1 MDAGRSWSEADLD
14 NLRAELKRG
23 APLAE
28 IAELLGRD
36 VGQIQ
41 VKVEQLAAE
50 HERDS
55 AQAARNRGYIESHR
69 N

>member
-1 MDAGRSWSEADLD
+1 MNAGRPWSEADLE

-28 IAELLGRD
+28 IADLLGRD
-36 VGQIQ
+36 VWQVE

-55 AQAARNRGYIESHR
+55 A
-69 N
+69 

>member
-1 MDAGRSWSEADLD
+1 VPRKKKSANDCTNAGRPWSEADLE

-28 IAELLGRD
+28 IADLLGRD
-36 VGQIQ
+36 VWQVE

-55 AQAARNRGYIESHR
+55 G
-69 N
+69 